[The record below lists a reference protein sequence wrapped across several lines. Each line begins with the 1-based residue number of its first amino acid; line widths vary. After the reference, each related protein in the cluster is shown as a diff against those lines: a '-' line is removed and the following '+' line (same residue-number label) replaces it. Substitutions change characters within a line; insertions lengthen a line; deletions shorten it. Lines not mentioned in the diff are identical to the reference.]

1 MEEKYLEIRN
11 HILNMAKNKKILGFN
26 PLGISKKLKVEIRD
40 VLKICTLLEKD
51 GVLSMQLIFNCECGG
66 SKIGDI
72 NILGEKCEFC
82 DIEINEYNTFVE
94 YKFIKN

>member
-1 MEEKYLEIRN
+1 MEDKSLKIKEY
-11 HILNMAKNKKILGFN
+11 ILNMSKNKRILGFN
-26 PLGISKKLKVEIRD
+26 PLGISKKLKVDIKD
-40 VLKICTLLEKD
+40 VLETCIFLEKKC
-51 GVLSMQLIFNCECGG
+51 VISMQLVFNCECGG

-82 DIEINEYNTFVE
+82 DIEIDEYNTFVE